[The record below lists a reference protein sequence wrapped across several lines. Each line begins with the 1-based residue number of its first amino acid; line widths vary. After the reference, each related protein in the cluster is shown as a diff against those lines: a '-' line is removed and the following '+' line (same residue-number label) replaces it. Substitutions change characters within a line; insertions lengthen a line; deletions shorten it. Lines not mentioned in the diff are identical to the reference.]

1 MLFSAVIL
9 TTENDECTQ
18 VQFLMNNKLIFV
30 FVKINKTSLVVVW
43 RNSRGSGNG
52 MFDSYNVKI
61 SNNVSVNFRSLPFRT
76 IYHYPIYIYGVC

>member
-30 FVKINKTSLVVVW
+30 FVKINKISLVVVW
-43 RNSRGSGNG
+43 RNSRG
-52 MFDSYNVKI
+52 
-61 SNNVSVNFRSLPFRT
+61 
-76 IYHYPIYIYGVC
+76 